1 MPSKFEIQSSKFRVL
16 TPRRSTLL
24 VLAATGL
31 VCAIYLKL
39 NPAQLLS
46 GDGWK
51 IASDFFAAA
60 LNPAL
65 EYEDGPA
72 GAGWDPLLVK
82 AAKGMLRTF
91 QYALMAMSISLI
103 GGLIFG
109 FLGSHRWWPREPGR
123 ITKIILHTIY
133 ISTRAVMAFSRSIHE
148 LIWGLLFI
156 TAIGLSAEAAVIAI
170 AIPYSGTLGKIF
182 SEILDEQNP
191 LTFQTL
197 RDTGASAFSAFLFGT
212 VAGAIP
218 DLLTY
223 TLYRFECALRASAVL
238 GFVGI
243 ETIGYYIFASGNELH
258 WREVWTYLYILIIVM
273 IIVDRWGASVRRR
286 LNAHTAAA
294 CIR

>member
-1 MPSKFEIQSSKFRVL
+1 MMPVAAPPLL

-24 VLAATGL
+24 VLAASGL
-31 VCAIYLKL
+31 ICAVYLNL

-46 GDGWK
+46 PDGWK
-51 IASDFFAAA
+51 IAKDFFSAA
-60 LNPAL
+60 LHPAM

-72 GAGWDPLLVK
+72 RPGWDPLLVK

-91 QYALMAMSISLI
+91 QYALMAMSVSII

-109 FLGSHRWWPREPGR
+109 FLGSRRWWPRSAGKTTR
-123 ITKIILHTIY
+123 TLLRSLY
-133 ISTRAVMAFSRSIHE
+133 IATRAVMAFSRSIHE

-182 SEILDEQNP
+182 SEILDEQDP
-191 LTFQTL
+191 LPSGTL
-197 RDTGASAFSAFLFGT
+197 RSMGAPAFSAFIFGIA
-212 VAGAIP
+212 AGALP
-218 DLLTY
+218 DLISY

-258 WREVWTYLYILIIVM
+258 WREVWTYLYFLIVVM
-273 IIVDRWGASVRRR
+273 IIVDRWGAVVRRR
-286 LNAHTAAA
+286 LNAHNTAA